1 MKKRLAQDALAAGH
15 LAALGLIG
23 PVVLT
28 LLGVF
33 LGFGVGFLLVLGVGL
48 LFLALF
54 AVSLPGIARFEELR
68 VGGLYDFDLAPRA
81 LRRSPRTDWLRVP
94 HTLWLQITD
103 GRNWIGLLHFLIIT
117 CLGGVALWLL
127 GAVASYLVYIIRGS
141 FAAEPLMLPNS
152 TLFPPTW
159 AAALIGIG
167 AMLLCL
173 AGVWGLT
180 RAHRGIS
187 TAMLG
192 PSRIDE
198 LERTV
203 ATETRRR
210 DDAVSA
216 ASIER
221 TRIERDLH
229 DGVQPRLVSI
239 GMTLGLARTKVESD
253 PQAAIGLID
262 EAHTSTKA
270 AMTELR
276 QLARGFHPA
285 VLEDRGLDAALSALA
300 ARSPI
305 PVTLDVRAPRR
316 YPAQIESAMYFAVAE
331 SITNIA
337 KHSGATQCRVTVLE
351 RPGGMLWARI
361 EDDGHGGARR
371 VAGGGIDGISG
382 RIAAAGG
389 VLTLSS
395 PVGGPTTIDVSLPC
409 QP

>member
-103 GRNWIGLLHFLIIT
+103 GRNWLGLLHFLIIT

-187 TAMLG
+187 TAMLA

-316 YPAQIESAMYFAVAE
+316 YSAQIESAMYFAVAE

>member
-1 MKKRLAQDALAAGH
+1 MKKRLAQDALTAGH
-15 LAALGLIG
+15 LAAVGFIG
-23 PVVLT
+23 PFVLA
-28 LLGVF
+28 LLGTF
-33 LGFGVGFLLVLGVGL
+33 AGVGIGLLLFLGVGL

-54 AVSLPGIARFEELR
+54 AVSLAGVARFEELR
-68 VGGLYDFDLAPRA
+68 VSGLYRFDLPSRA
-81 LRRSPRTDWLRVP
+81 LRRSPRADWLRVP
-94 HTLWLQITD
+94 HTLWLQVTD
-103 GRNWIGLLHFLIIT
+103 GRNWLGLLHFLIIT

-127 GAVASYLVYIIRGS
+127 GSVASYLVYAIRGS
-141 FAAEPLMLPNS
+141 FAAEPLLLPNS
-152 TLFPPTW
+152 TLYPPNG
-159 AAALIGIG
+159 AAALIAIL
-167 AMLLCL
+167 AILACI

-180 RAHRGIS
+180 RAHRAIS
-187 TAMLG
+187 TAMLA
-192 PSRIDE
+192 PSRIRE

-216 ASIER
+216 ATIER
-221 TRIERDLH
+221 SRIERDLH

-316 YPAQIESAMYFAVAE
+316 YSAQIESAMYFAVAE

-337 KHSGATQCRVTVLE
+337 KHSGATQCRVIVLE

-361 EDDGHGGARR
+361 EDDGRGGARR
-371 VAGGGIDGISG
+371 VPGGGIDGISG

-409 QP
+409 QS